1 MTLLF
6 LNLWL
11 FFSFVLVLHY
21 VFWHGEI
28 VACTT
33 TFLSS
38 SLLALRLSP
47 SYSSLL
53 VFILKFDMSHVR
65 SFSSIQ
71 VRAYRDKDH
80 RSFYARTS

>member
-33 TFLSS
+33 PFLSS
-38 SLLALRLSP
+38 SLLALRISP
-47 SYSSLL
+47 SYTYTSRL
-53 VFILKFDMSHVR
+53 ILKFDMSDPFLLFKSAHIV
-65 SFSSIQ
+65 IMII
-71 VRAYRDKDH
+71 DH
-80 RSFYARTS
+80 FTPALVEK